1 MGLIKG
7 SLINPILTINYITN
21 EAENKYF
28 DRKSAKKKP
37 SDLADLISAFANAE
51 GGTIV
56 IGISDKAKSVEGIN
70 AFGEDKINNFINAPK
85 DCCKP
90 MPMYEEEFLDV
101 INEDGQA
108 DRVLLLH
115 IHASVDQI
123 IRTSNDSTFLRIG
136 DKTRELKGQD
146 LRNLEY
152 SKSTRHYEDECNM
165 NATFEDLDEEL
176 IRHYKE
182 ILGAIHLP
190 TKQVFS
196 ARGFC
201 VERNGRKCLTNAA
214 VLLFAKNIMQFYPN
228 SRVRF
233 LRYEGERAEVGT
245 AMNIVKDINIEAPL
259 LRIIDEAQK
268 VIAGQ
273 LREFTALDPATGK
286 FQTVPE
292 YPEFA
297 WLEGLVNA
305 VTHREYGMSGDYIK
319 VSMYDNRLEIQSP
332 GRLPNL
338 VTLDNIR
345 ETRFS
350 RNPRIARVLTEFGWV
365 RELNEGVKRI
375 YSDMTDFFLEEPVY
389 TEPGQ
394 TVRLVLKNNIEVRK
408 IRQKDRAA
416 KNVGTDAWGELD
428 SLSKEILAFMGTREK
443 VTRIELEK
451 ITGKSGR
458 TITLRLNHLIEA
470 GVVQRNGSKHDPTQT
485 YHVL

>member
-1 MGLIKG
+1 M
-7 SLINPILTINYITN
+7 
-21 EAENKYF
+21 
-28 DRKSAKKKP
+28 
-37 SDLADLISAFANAE
+37 
-51 GGTIV
+51 
-56 IGISDKAKSVEGIN
+56 
-70 AFGEDKINNFINAPK
+70 
-85 DCCKP
+85 
-90 MPMYEEEFLDV
+90 
-101 INEDGQA
+101 
-108 DRVLLLH
+108 
-115 IHASVDQI
+115 
-123 IRTSNDSTFLRIG
+123 RIG

-176 IRHYKE
+176 ILRYKE
-182 ILGAIHLP
+182 ILGAGQLS

-196 ARGFC
+196 ARGFW
-201 VERNGRKCLTNAA
+201 VDRNGKKSLTNAA

-233 LRYEGERAEVGT
+233 LRYEGERARVGT
-245 AMNIVKDINIEAPL
+245 EMNLVKDINIESSL

-273 LREFTALDPATGK
+273 LREFTALDPASGK

-394 TVRLVLKNNIEVRK
+394 TVKLVLKNNIEVRK

-416 KNVGTDAWGELD
+416 KNVGTDAWRGLD
-428 SLSKEILAFMGTREK
+428 DLSKEILAFMGTREK

-458 TITLRLNHLIEA
+458 TITLRLNHLLET

-485 YHVL
+485 YNIL